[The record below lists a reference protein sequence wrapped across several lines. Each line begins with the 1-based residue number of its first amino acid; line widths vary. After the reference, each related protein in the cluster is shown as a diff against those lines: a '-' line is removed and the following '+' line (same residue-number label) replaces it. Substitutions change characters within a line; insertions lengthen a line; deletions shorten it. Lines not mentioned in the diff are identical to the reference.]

1 MQTQSSGRF
10 GGRQP
15 SPHVPENVLWSYIV
29 QLASAIKAC
38 HSLRLAVRTIQP
50 NKIIVTSKNR
60 IRLNACS
67 ILDIVQFDSQFQLE
81 QLKQDD
87 FVQLGRLI
95 LSIAGNANAAL
106 NIGKAMEHLTRTYTP
121 KLRECVTWLV
131 STDLGVEKNIDT
143 FLQGISSEMV
153 QTLDMQLHESDTLT
167 STLVGELENGRLVR
181 LVAKLGLINDRPE
194 YEHNPQ
200 WSETGERYYL
210 KLFRDY
216 VFHAVDEQGRPVTD
230 LGHIVSCLNKL
241 DAGSDE
247 KIQLMSRDEQ
257 SVFVVSY
264 KEVKKGIET
273 AFGELTRRR

>member
-1 MQTQSSGRF
+1 
-10 GGRQP
+10 
-15 SPHVPENVLWSYIV
+15 
-29 QLASAIKAC
+29 
-38 HSLRLAVRTIQP
+38 
-50 NKIIVTSKNR
+50 
-60 IRLNACS
+60 
-67 ILDIVQFDSQFQLE
+67 LE

-121 KLRECVTWLV
+121 KLRDCVTWLV
-131 STDLGVEKNIDT
+131 TTEPGVEKNIDA
-143 FLQGISSEMV
+143 FLQGMSTEIV
-153 QTLDMQLHESDTLT
+153 QNLDMQFHEADTLT
-167 STLVGELENGRLVR
+167 QTLMSELENGRLVR
-181 LVAKLGLINDRPE
+181 LMAKLGLVNERSE

-230 LGHIVSCLNKL
+230 LGHIISCLNKL
-241 DAGSDE
+241 DAGTE
-247 KIQLMSRDEQ
+247 ERIQLCSRDEQ

-264 KEVKKGIET
+264 KEVKKGIENT
-273 AFGELTRRR
+273 FGELTRRRN